1 VVSYNICMNKFTK
14 IIATIG
20 PATDEPEMIEKLIE
34 SGVNIF
40 RFNFKHNSVEWH
52 NERIRRVNAVSKK
65 LGVHVGKLIDL
76 QGPEIRI
83 KMAQDSIV
91 VKDGDELLFD
101 ESMLINKGQGFSIS
115 HPSIIAH
122 MKDGEKMLAD
132 VGSFTFT
139 VKRKAGKCY
148 LVSGSDGVL
157 KNNKS
162 LNMPGSKFPLPV
174 LIERDFEGL
183 KLAQMGEVDFVALSF
198 VRTKEDILVLR
209 KEMKKL
215 GLIAKVVAKIET
227 QVALDNFDEILSAS
241 DVIMVARGDLGVE
254 IPIEQVPFYQKM
266 MIKRCFQKG
275 VSVITATQML
285 QTMIDNP
292 FPTRAEVSD
301 VANAVYDFTD
311 TVMLSGE
318 TASGKYPLQAVK
330 MMARTVIFN
339 ELKSYA
345 DTRSLFQFELKD
357 QEQRL
362 SDAAYNLY
370 IQSKDNDDHI
380 AAFIILTETGR
391 TARLLSRY
399 RAKAPIYA
407 FCPTKK
413 VADTLSI
420 NFGVT
425 PFVLA
430 EVYEKDKEVTTDD
443 VLNVTHY
450 LEHKKILKKGQK
462 VVVLHGDYW
471 AVEGGTSTVKIVE
484 V

>member
-1 VVSYNICMNKFTK
+1 MNKFTK

-20 PATDEPEMIEKLIE
+20 PATDDPEMIEKLIE
-34 SGVNIF
+34 AGVNIF
-40 RFNFKHNSVEWH
+40 RYNFKHNTVEWH

-65 LGVHVGKLIDL
+65 MGVHVGKLIDL

-83 KMAQDSIV
+83 KMAQDSITI
-91 VKDGDELLFD
+91 KEGDELLFD

-115 HPSIIAH
+115 HPSIIEH
-122 MKDGEKMLAD
+122 MTDGQKLLAD
-132 VGSFTFT
+132 DGSFTFV
-139 VKRKAGKCY
+139 VKREKGKCY
-148 LVSGSDGVL
+148 LVSHSEGVL

-174 LIERDFEGL
+174 LIERDFDGL

-198 VRTKEDILVLR
+198 VRTKEDVLTLR

-215 GLIAKVVAKIET
+215 GLVAKVVSKIET

-241 DVIMVARGDLGVE
+241 DAIMVARGDLGVE
-254 IPIEQVPFYQKM
+254 IPIEQVPYYQKM

-301 VANAVYDFTD
+301 VANATYDFTD
-311 TVMLSGE
+311 AVMLSGE

-330 MMARTVIFN
+330 MMAKTVAFN
-339 ELKSYA
+339 EQKPYA
-345 DTRSLFQFELKD
+345 DTRSLYQFELGD

-370 IQSKDNDDHI
+370 IQSLNVENTI
-380 AAFIILTETGR
+380 AGFVILTETGR
-391 TARLLSRY
+391 TAQLLSRY
-399 RAKAPIYA
+399 RAKAPIFA
-407 FCPTKK
+407 ICPTKK

-420 NFGVT
+420 NFAVT
-425 PFVLA
+425 PFVRD
-430 EVYEKDKEVTTDD
+430 EVYSKDKEVTSDD
-443 VLNVTHY
+443 VVKVISY
-450 LEHKKILKKGQK
+450 LHKNKILKKGQK

>member
-1 VVSYNICMNKFTK
+1 MNKFTK

-20 PATDEPEMIEKLIE
+20 PVTDEPEMIEKLIE
-34 SGVNIF
+34 AGVNIF

-65 LGVHVGKLIDL
+65 MGVHVGKLIDL

-83 KMAQDSIV
+83 KMAQDTISI
-91 VKDGDELLFD
+91 KKGDELLFD

-115 HPSIIAH
+115 HPSIIEH
-122 MKDGEKMLAD
+122 MKDGQKLLAD
-132 VGSFTFT
+132 DGSFTFK
-139 VKRKAGKCY
+139 VLRKGNKCY
-148 LVSGSDGVL
+148 LVSESDGIL

-162 LNMPGSKFPLPV
+162 LNIPGAKFPLPV
-174 LIERDFEGL
+174 LIERDFAGL
-183 KLAQMGEVDFVALSF
+183 KLAQLGEVDFVALSF
-198 VRTKEDILVLR
+198 VRSKEDILTLR

-215 GLIAKVVAKIET
+215 GLVAKVVSKIET
-227 QVALDNFDEILSAS
+227 QVALDNFDEILSSS
-241 DVIMVARGDLGVE
+241 DAIMIARGDLGVE
-254 IPIEQVPFYQKM
+254 IPIEEVPYYQKM

-311 TVMLSGE
+311 AVMLSGE

-330 MMARTVIFN
+330 MMAKTVAFN
-339 ELKSYA
+339 ELKPYA
-345 DTRSLFQFELKD
+345 DTRSLYQFELKD

-362 SDAAYNLY
+362 TDAAYNLY
-370 IQSKDNDDHI
+370 IQSKNNNEDV
-380 AAFIILTETGR
+380 AAFVVLTETGR
-391 TARLLSRY
+391 TAQLLSRY
-399 RAKAPIYA
+399 RAKAPIFA
-407 FCPTKK
+407 FCPSKK
-413 VADTLSI
+413 VADTLCI
-420 NFGVT
+420 NFGVM
-425 PFVLA
+425 PHVRD
-430 EVYEKDKEVTTDD
+430 EVYDKDREVTTDD
-443 VLNVTHY
+443 VLNVINY
-450 LEHKKILKKGQK
+450 LKSKKILKQGQK
-462 VVVLHGDYW
+462 VIALHGDYW